1 MRHPKYNILVFFY
14 YLVLTYSVVALGQP
28 VTELYEL
35 YSNKD
40 MTQLYG
46 KTKELS
52 QKYPDNL
59 EIRFF
64 KTLFIENA
72 DEAIKVYEELYN
84 KSQGRLK
91 TVIAS
96 KISDYYYAKGFY
108 VKASDYR
115 VVAVE
120 QINQSQ
126 KPVKQ
131 ESTISKKTDADLVI
145 QVGAFKFKENAQ
157 YLQNILR
164 SNRVPSRVV
173 AREIGQ
179 NTLYCVWIDG
189 KSNFEETREIA
200 ENINKKFN
208 LKYRIFKP

>member
-1 MRHPKYNILVFFY
+1 MHHPKYNILVFFY

-35 YSNKD
+35 YTHKD
-40 MTQLYG
+40 MTQLYE
-46 KTKELS
+46 KTKELI

-72 DEAIKVYEELYN
+72 DEAIKVYEELYK

-91 TVIAS
+91 TVIAH

-120 QINQSQ
+120 KINRSQ

-131 ESTISKKTDADLVI
+131 ESTISKKKDADLVI

>member
-1 MRHPKYNILVFFY
+1 MHHPKYNILVFFY
-14 YLVLTYSVVALGQP
+14 YLVLTNTVVALGQP

-35 YSNKD
+35 YTNKE
-40 MTQLYG
+40 MVQLYE
-46 KTKELS
+46 KAYQLS

-72 DEAIKVYEELYN
+72 EEAIKIYEELYH
-84 KSQGRLK
+84 KSQGRFK
-91 TVIAS
+91 KVIAS

-108 VKASDYR
+108 VKAADYQ

-120 QINQSQ
+120 QMNQSH

-131 ESTISKKTDADLVI
+131 ASAISKKADSDLVI

-157 YLQNILR
+157 YLQNVLR